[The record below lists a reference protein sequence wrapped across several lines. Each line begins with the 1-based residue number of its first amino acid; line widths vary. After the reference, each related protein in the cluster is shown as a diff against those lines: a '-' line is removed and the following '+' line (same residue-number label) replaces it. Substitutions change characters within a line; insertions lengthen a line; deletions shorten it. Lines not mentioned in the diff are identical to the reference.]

1 MKRIV
6 ARRPNAISSF
16 TLLILFLFA
25 GTLHFPLR
33 LAAHTHDFPH
43 LGSLDVTIDLTLQ
56 LTELELN
63 DHGQTPRNL
72 LCPSRNFTTPW
83 NLLCPSCKST
93 SDSLCAQAASTNRGD
108 TPDSIN
114 RPPLKLL
121 GLFKGVSDPVPY
133 CENYLNCRKA
143 VEDTVN
149 PYLVGAEGNDDLRQ
163 LQDWRQVLS
172 YRGLNRFDHLPALSP
187 ALSPALHDE
196 QLAVTE
202 PVVTEVKQEPTPGK
216 ESTPGTLQL
225 PPGTLLI
232 VTTKQPDWTQQGSVQ
247 VPEVMA
253 SETRPLALGTPSAEN
268 EIIGQRLE
276 LAGILNE
283 FSCIWR
289 NLVIQARGWKLLSE
303 AEQLAG
309 QLSGSV
315 LAGLKPVV
323 KIGAQTL
330 ANAPRISSEALAG
343 LFPAS
348 PDQPFRQPLF
358 VIYQLEGK
366 EFLMPADLVRC
377 WSYVP
382 QAVSANDDSL
392 DTLTGPASESVELEN
407 SHARRLRDFHQRL
420 DQLTRELQQLAI
432 ELKEIDRR
440 GDFSQEVKTAGRHD
454 ESSLQ

>member
-1 MKRIV
+1 MKTIIL
-6 ARRPNAISSF
+6 RRPNAITSF
-16 TLLILFLFA
+16 PLLTLLALA

-33 LAAHTHDFPH
+33 LAAQTHDYPH
-43 LGSLDVTIDLTLQ
+43 FGSLDVIGDLTLQ
-56 LTELELN
+56 LTELELS
-63 DHGQTPRNL
+63 DQGKA
-72 LCPSRNFTTPW
+72 PW

-93 SDSLCAQAASTNRGD
+93 SDTQCIQAASTQRGD

-114 RPPLKLL
+114 RPPLKPF
-121 GLFKGVSDPVPY
+121 GLFKGVSDPVPS

-163 LQDWRQVLS
+163 LQDWRQELS
-172 YRGLNRFDHLPALSP
+172 YRGLNRFDHLP

-202 PVVTEVKQEPTPGK
+202 PVVTEVKQEPTPG
-216 ESTPGTLQL
+216 TLQL
-225 PPGTLLI
+225 PPGIPPGTLLI

-247 VPEVMA
+247 MPEVMT

-276 LAGILNE
+276 LAGVLNE
-283 FSCIWR
+283 FSCVWR
-289 NLVIQARGWKLLSE
+289 KLVIQARGWKLLSE

-315 LAGLKPVV
+315 LAGLKSVV

-330 ANAPRISSEALAG
+330 ANAQRNSSQALAG
-343 LFPAS
+343 LSPTS

-366 EFLMPADLVRC
+366 EFLMPADLVRR

-407 SHARRLRDFHQRL
+407 SHARRLRDLHQRL

-440 GDFSQEVKTAGRHD
+440 GDFSQEVKTAVRHD